1 MHDISTTNETP
12 SLAWQMPATY
22 DEVMLSWAAAELTSP
37 DYQATLSGDMYDGLR
52 GKIRGGG
59 VEALSNYE
67 RSWLIG
73 AFAHF
78 RSPIIL
84 AYGPFRS
91 WSFRRE
97 AVSKDELSRFAIIH
111 DFPYPS
117 FSLGELSEKIRDQPS
132 EGEIPM
138 CNSVLA
144 IIEQSLDKTLSGL
157 SIALAQ
163 QAPKPPI
170 LIEGYKR
177 SLAALW
183 KDDSDT
189 IEIYL
194 CDPCPAFV
202 SSAIAENE

>member
-1 MHDISTTNETP
+1 ME
-12 SLAWQMPATY
+12 
-22 DEVMLSWAAAELTSP
+22 LSAR
-37 DYQATLSGDMYDGLR
+37 SGF
-52 GKIRGGG
+52 
-59 VEALSNYE
+59 E
-67 RSWLIG
+67 RR
-73 AFAHF
+73 AFAV
-78 RSPIIL
+78 RDNSQL
-84 AYGPFRS
+84 S
-91 WSFRRE
+91 VSFFFTRRT
-97 AVSKDELSRFAIIH
+97 VR
-111 DFPYPS
+111 
-117 FSLGELSEKIRDQPS
+117 KIRDQPS

-157 SIALAQ
+157 PVAVAQ